1 MRRAPLLAVSL
12 LGMSSCT
19 SAAAT
24 AVRSV
29 LPFGPR
35 KPRPSSSAAP
45 TLVSR
50 APLGATGAISV
61 SKWRLE
67 NGLEVILAPD
77 PGATSVAYT
86 TWFRV
91 GSRHE
96 DAAAGETG
104 LAHLFEHLMFTQTKR
119 ARQPGEF
126 DRRMEEVGGNVN
138 AMTSYDFTAYTDDM
152 PPDALP
158 LAITMEADRMVNLA
172 LTKKQ
177 VETERDVVAEE
188 RLSSVEDSVEG
199 MLDEMMHLQAF
210 KTHPYRYPVIGLMK
224 DIKAVTPDKAV
235 RFYRTYY
242 APNNAVVVAAGKL
255 DETATLTAIAAAYG
269 GLESSKLPAEQTAP
283 ERAPATV
290 VRAEVT
296 RPVPG
301 DRFVLGLP
309 APALADGDR
318 AAYELLAELLAGGP
332 SSRLYRKLVVDKE
345 IASSING
352 DVPPTRD
359 PSIYGLWVQMT
370 KGHAMAEAEEII
382 EAELARLVAQPV
394 PAAELDKARAQ
405 LETGLWRGLTSS
417 DGKAEHLGEFE
428 VCAGDYRKLLERA
441 PEYGRVT
448 SDDLGRVARQYF
460 APGARSIVVA
470 KPKPE

>member
-12 LGMSSCT
+12 LGLSCA
-19 SAAAT
+19 SAART
-24 AVRSV
+24 GGF
-29 LPFGPR
+29 PFNVIR
-35 KPRPSSSAAP
+35 KVKAAAHP
-45 TLVSR
+45 PVLVSR
-50 APLGATGAISV
+50 APLGSVSV
-61 SKWRLE
+61 SKYRLG

-77 PGATSVAYT
+77 PSATSVAYT

-96 DAAAGETG
+96 NAAAGETG
-104 LAHLFEHLMFTQTKR
+104 LAHLFEHLMFTQTKG
-119 ARQPGEF
+119 AKEAGDF

-177 VETERDVVAEE
+177 VETEREVVVEE
-188 RLSSVEDSVEG
+188 RLSTVEDSVEG
-199 MLDEMMHLQAF
+199 LLDEMMHLEAF
-210 KTHPYRYPVIGLMK
+210 KSHPYRFPVIGLMK
-224 DIKAVTPDKAV
+224 DIKGVTTEKALS
-235 RFYRTYY
+235 FYRTYY
-242 APNNAVVVAAGKL
+242 APNNAVVVVAGKL
-255 DETATLTAIAAAYG
+255 DEAATLTAIDKAYG
-269 GLESSKLPAEQTAP
+269 ALGASKPPAETASA
-283 ERAPATV
+283 ERAPSAA
-290 VRAEVT
+290 VRAEVE
-296 RPVPG
+296 RPVPA

-309 APALADGDR
+309 APALAHADR
-318 AAYELLAELLAGGP
+318 AAYELLAEILAGGP
-332 SSRLYRKLVVDKE
+332 SSRLYRRLVVEDE
-345 IASSING
+345 LASSISG

-370 KGHAMAEAEEII
+370 KGHTVAEAEAVI
-382 EAELARLVAQPV
+382 EPELLRLATEPV

-405 LETGLWRGLTSS
+405 LETAFWRGLTSS
-417 DGKAEHLGEFE
+417 EGRADRLGEFE

-441 PEYGRVT
+441 PEYGKVT
-448 SDDLGRVARQYF
+448 AEDLSRVAASYF
-460 APGARSIVVA
+460 ASGARALFVA